1 MSFDLAFGRIRPAYE
16 IPHDDLVGEV
26 LIPAMRSCDEV
37 RLAAGFFSSRCLS
50 QLAPGL
56 AEFVNKTNNSLDLL
70 VSTEIGQEDREAIHR
85 GVRAADEVLN
95 SALEQLFEGA
105 FLSSSAVERHS
116 VETLAYLVASG
127 RLRMRVVL
135 MQQGMYHKK
144 LWLFRSGE
152 KWLAV
157 HGSGNATERGLLMN
171 GEQMSIERAWL
182 DGERSESR
190 VQLFLS
196 QWEDQWTNRVLGS
209 LTVDVERALTFLRN
223 RAKSEPPTSQEF
235 LDAWEHDFGTNLELT
250 APTLPVVS
258 GSQPRLA
265 IPESLVWRDGR
276 FAHQGIAVDSLM
288 AHQGGILAIATGG
301 GKTKTALVAA
311 TEMQDQRTGHLCLV
325 VLAPTRPLIRQWASD
340 IRSFGVEPTVLS
352 GIAPSVRR
360 QELEKLLFAFS
371 TVVPRTEVL
380 LMSNSLF
387 TQTDSP
393 ERRWLEELPD
403 SIAKLLIAD
412 EVHNLG
418 ARSFRDNLPLFFD
431 LRIGLSATPVR
442 QYDPDGTDQLFGF
455 FGGPPR
461 FEFSLKDAIQAG
473 CLVPYNYHLHLVE
486 FEPEEMER
494 YEELTEQL
502 VRAGF
507 KVDDDGVTVG
517 LSHRIERLLR
527 DRRALVE
534 QARGKLAAFE
544 DELKRIGPRQVNR
557 TLVYNSAKPLA
568 EGSINQIT
576 EVNRI
581 LERLNIIAHQ
591 YTGVETGTSGSRGI
605 LNRFASGDYQVLTAM
620 KVLDEG
626 VDIPETDTAFLL
638 ASSTVEREWIQR
650 RGRILR
656 QAPGKRIADLHD
668 FIVVPPDLDSA
679 ASKSLVRAELRRAK
693 SFSEVSDNEFDQDGP
708 GSRIRS
714 LENKLWGVLVC

>member
-1 MSFDLAFGRIRPAYE
+1 
-16 IPHDDLVGEV
+16 
-26 LIPAMRSCDEV
+26 
-37 RLAAGFFSSRCLS
+37 
-50 QLAPGL
+50 
-56 AEFVNKTNNSLDLL
+56 
-70 VSTEIGQEDREAIHR
+70 
-85 GVRAADEVLN
+85 
-95 SALEQLFEGA
+95 
-105 FLSSSAVERHS
+105 
-116 VETLAYLVASG
+116 
-127 RLRMRVVL
+127 
-135 MQQGMYHKK
+135 
-144 LWLFRSGE
+144 
-152 KWLAV
+152 
-157 HGSGNATERGLLMN
+157 
-171 GEQMSIERAWL
+171 
-182 DGERSESR
+182 
-190 VQLFLS
+190 
-196 QWEDQWTNRVLGS
+196 
-209 LTVDVERALTFLRN
+209 
-223 RAKSEPPTSQEF
+223 
-235 LDAWEHDFGTNLELT
+235 
-250 APTLPVVS
+250 
-258 GSQPRLA
+258 
-265 IPESLVWRDGR
+265 
-276 FAHQGIAVDSLM
+276 
-288 AHQGGILAIATGG
+288 
-301 GKTKTALVAA
+301 
-311 TEMQDQRTGHLCLV
+311 
-325 VLAPTRPLIRQWASD
+325 
-340 IRSFGVEPTVLS
+340 
-352 GIAPSVRR
+352 
-360 QELEKLLFAFS
+360 
-371 TVVPRTEVL
+371 
-380 LMSNSLF
+380 MSNSLF
-387 TQTDSP
+387 SQTGSP
-393 ERRWLEELPD
+393 ERRWLEELPA

-486 FEPEEMER
+486 FELEEMER

-544 DELKRIGPRQVNR
+544 TELKRIGPRQVNR
-557 TLVYNSAKPLA
+557 TLVYTSAKPLA

-576 EVNRI
+576 EVNQM

-591 YTGVETGTSGSRGI
+591 YTGVETGKSGSMGI

-638 ASSTVEREWIQR
+638 ASSTVEREWVQR

-679 ASKSLVRAELRRAK
+679 ASKSLLRAELRRAK

>member
-1 MSFDLAFGRIRPAYE
+1 MSYDLAFADIRPAYE
-16 IPHDDLVGEV
+16 IPHDDLVSEV
-26 LIPAMRSCDEV
+26 LIPAMRSCEEV

-56 AEFVNKTNNSLDLL
+56 AEFVNKTSNSLDLL
-70 VSTEIGQEDREAIHR
+70 VSTEITQEDREAIHR
-85 GVRAADEVLN
+85 GVKAAEEVLS

-105 FLSSSAVERHS
+105 FLSPSAVERHA

-171 GEQMSIERAWL
+171 GEQMSIERAWM
-182 DGERSESR
+182 DGVRSESR
-190 VQLFLS
+190 VRIFLS
-196 QWEDQWTNRVLGS
+196 QWEKQWTNRVPGS
-209 LTVDVERALTFLRN
+209 LTVDVDRALIFLHG
-223 RAKSEPPTSQEF
+223 RAKSEPPTYQEF
-235 LDAWEHDFGTNLELT
+235 WDAWEHDFETGLELT
-250 APTLPVVS
+250 APVVPVVS
-258 GSQPRLA
+258 GSQPRLE
-265 IPESLVWRDGR
+265 IPESLVWREGR
-276 FAHQGIAVDSLM
+276 FAHQGTAVDSLL
-288 AHQGGILAIATGG
+288 AHEGGILAIATGG

-311 TEMQDQRTGHLCLV
+311 TEMQDQRAGHLCIV
-325 VLAPTRPLIRQWASD
+325 VLAPTRPLIRQWTSD
-340 IRSFGVEPTVLS
+340 IRSFGVEPTALS
-352 GIAPSVRR
+352 GISASVRR
-360 QELEKLLFAFS
+360 QELEHLLFAFS
-371 TVVPRTEVL
+371 AVEPRTEVL

-393 ERRWLEELPD
+393 ERRWLEALPA
-403 SIAKLLIAD
+403 SIVKLLIAD

-461 FEFSLKDAIQAG
+461 FEFTLKDAIRAG
-473 CLVPYNYHLHLVE
+473 CLVPYNYHLHVVD
-486 FEPEEMER
+486 FEPDEMER

-517 LSHRIERLLR
+517 ISHRVERLLR

-534 QARGKLAAFE
+534 QAKGKLDAFE
-544 DELKRIGPRQVNR
+544 AALKRIGPRQVNR
-557 TLVYNSAKPLA
+557 TLVYTSAKPLA
-568 EGSINQIT
+568 GGSINQIT
-576 EVNRI
+576 EVNRT
-581 LERLNIIAHQ
+581 LERLNIISHQ
-591 YTGVETGTSGSRGI
+591 YTGVETGRSGSKGI

-626 VDIPETDTAFLL
+626 VDIPETNTAFLL

-656 QAPGKRIADLHD
+656 QAPGKHIADLHD

-679 ASKSLVRAELRRAK
+679 SSKSLLRSELRRAK
-693 SFSEVSDNEFDQDGP
+693 SFVEVSDNEYDQDGP

-714 LENKLWGVLVC
+714 LENQLWGIEGC